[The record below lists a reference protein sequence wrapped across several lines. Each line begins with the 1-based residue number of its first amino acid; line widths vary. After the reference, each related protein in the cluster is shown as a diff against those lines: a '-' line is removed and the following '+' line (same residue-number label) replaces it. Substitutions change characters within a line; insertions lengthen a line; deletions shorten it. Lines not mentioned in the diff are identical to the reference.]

1 MNIPFV
7 MQLLGFPRTVASS
20 LLEQF
25 CILCFLIE
33 LLVFLLGQMRICMGR
48 GQIVSHKGY
57 SSFSHA
63 FFLPKVVDNLSSNA
77 RDSYLFLAGFLFRVA
92 WIVCL

>member
-48 GQIVSHKGY
+48 GAD
-57 SSFSHA
+57 SFPQRLFKFLTC

>member
-25 CILCFLIE
+25 CFLCFLIE

-48 GQIVSHKGY
+48 GAD
-57 SSFSHA
+57 SFPQRLFKFLTR